1 MPTNVSQNTYPRV
14 ACDATHVI
22 NGSGDVM
29 TMHPLVNGVSV
40 TLTYGAGA
48 SVTSSGKAVTITVVA
63 STTTIANVQALL
75 AASTAAT
82 LLSISGTGAA
92 VFAAGYG
99 FTSYPLWTLAAMPV
113 CLPVTMGS
121 DGYWWA
127 SEADGTSG
135 MKVSQSSRIAGEDLT
150 ADRLMT
156 LVKCSLGSGGILT
169 ASGTGHNAACVVRR
183 LVVAETG
190 GASSI
195 TVYLRD
201 GGAAGTIKT
210 PTFTVAAGGLINVPF
225 DLAFGTDV
233 YLTFGGAGTPS
244 AAVYVHGR

>member
-63 STTTIANVQALL
+63 STTTIAGVQALL

-92 VFAAGYG
+92 VFASGYG

-156 LVKCSLGSGGILT
+156 LVKCSVGSGGILT
-169 ASGTGHNAACVVRR
+169 ASGTLHSAPCVVRR
-183 LVVAETG
+183 LVVRETG
-190 GASSI
+190 GSSAI
-195 TVYLRD
+195 TVVLRD
-201 GGAAGTIKT
+201 GGSGGTVKT
-210 PTFTVAAGGLINVPF
+210 VTYVIPASGGINEQL

-233 YLTFGGAGTPS
+233 YLSVTGTGTPS
-244 AAVYVHGR
+244 AVVYVV